1 MYSYG
6 RKDPF
11 HLFLYIMLSLVS
23 LDILYLSLEVFS
35 ILGDAFGKFL
45 KASKQEAK
53 VGMQKYWLRLNK

>member
-11 HLFLYIMLSLVS
+11 HLFLYFMLSLVS

-35 ILGDAFGKFL
+35 ILGDAFGESNF
-45 KASKQEAK
+45 
-53 VGMQKYWLRLNK
+53 